1 MGQGDLGLWT
11 PSPPLVRKKGL
22 KPTVFSRIQ
31 RIFTNLFG
39 IIASRNGQIYP
50 LPSFIVCF
58 IAFLDVSQCNESLL
72 VDGESEE
79 AMFVLPH
86 ISWKRPTQGDLDFQV
101 WG

>member
-1 MGQGDLGLWT
+1 MIRYD
-11 PSPPLVRKKGL
+11 PL
-22 KPTVFSRIQ
+22 S
-31 RIFTNLFG
+31 LF
-39 IIASRNGQIYP
+39 II
-50 LPSFIVCF
+50 CF

-101 WG
+101 WGLINISAFSPVAKIISKTKSYGCTKSYLMLK